1 MKDGERGWVNRISSS
16 LKSQWK
22 SFFRNGKI
30 FFRSFQS
37 LPLGFLHINNINNIH
52 SCCLLEFD
60 TRVEICC
67 LRFIFFGWN
76 WQHEFIE
83 EFLLYYLTNDLFHA
97 PIWFNPFDSFILL
110 FSSMI
115 YIYYLSLRYL
125 SDQQLTYSTILI
137 HDSSIQNWLLIQN
150 WKSKVFRIRLL

>member
-60 TRVEICC
+60 TRMEICC

-83 EFLLYYLTNDLFHA
+83 EFLLYYFNQWFVSCTNLIQSIWFFYSTVFINDLYILLILTLLDWSTIDIFHY
-97 PIWFNPFDSFILL
+97 FDSWFIY
-110 FSSMI
+110 SK
-115 YIYYLSLRYL
+115 
-125 SDQQLTYSTILI
+125 LTIDPKL
-137 HDSSIQNWLLIQN
+137 
-150 WKSKVFRIRLL
+150 KK